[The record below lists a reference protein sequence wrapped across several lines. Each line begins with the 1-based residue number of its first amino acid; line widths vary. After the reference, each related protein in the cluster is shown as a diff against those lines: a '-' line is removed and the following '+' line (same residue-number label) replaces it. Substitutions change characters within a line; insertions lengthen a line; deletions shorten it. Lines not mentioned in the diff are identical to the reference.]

1 MDTGLLWSLVKVGG
15 LSRFLLS
22 FSGDCEVTL
31 SANIDARP
39 LNLISSLL
47 WSADDGVDGD
57 REESD
62 VSLKSMVASLLRAIG
77 RTAALQIA
85 SSQKFTKFLTR
96 NYINNDG

>member
-1 MDTGLLWSLVKVGG
+1 VLRCRSVDTGLLWSLVKVGG

-77 RTAALQIA
+77 RIYCCTADREFSKIQ
-85 SSQKFTKFLTR
+85 
-96 NYINNDG
+96 